1 MRNLLITKAFLLAS
15 LVLPAVASAEA
26 GTVAEARETVRQWFH
41 GYEFVPEPHH
51 YKRVGPHLAAALIGL
66 ALDDGEALF
75 VRARALSAMV
85 NTPGQATE
93 PVLVAFAGA
102 DGVESLLRRKVV
114 AVLVAN
120 HGAKHMDL
128 VAGIYAGAVDDVP
141 LREACA
147 RALAEMPGDGARAL
161 RDRLFRAEKSP
172 TVRALLAPPKRLES
186 TP

>member
-1 MRNLLITKAFLLAS
+1 MKAFLLA
-15 LVLPAVASAEA
+15 LAGLPAVAAAEA
-26 GTVAEARETVRQWFH
+26 ATVAEARQTVRQWFF

-66 ALDDGEALF
+66 ALDADEALF

-93 PVLVAFAGA
+93 PVLLAFAGA
-102 DGVESLLRRKVV
+102 EGVESLLRRKVV

-120 HGAKHMDL
+120 HGAKHMDV
-128 VAGIYAGAVDDVP
+128 VAATYLGATDDVP

-147 RALAEMPGDGARAL
+147 RALADLPGEGARAL
-161 RDRLFRAEKSP
+161 RDRLFRTEKAPS
-172 TVRALLAPPKRLES
+172 VRALLAPPKRLES
-186 TP
+186 AP